1 MPGFRLHRLKGDKRN
16 LWSVKVSA
24 NWRITFEFEK
34 GDAYILDFGGLSLME
49 TLRNKNRAP
58 SHPGA
63 LLRQVVLP
71 ELGITQGEFA
81 DQLGVSRRTVSEILH
96 ERRPITPDMAIRLGK
111 LLGNGAGLWLRM
123 QQALDVWTLE
133 QEGDYTHIQQLKA
146 A

>member
-1 MPGFRLHRLKGDKRN
+1 MD
-16 LWSVKVSA
+16 
-24 NWRITFEFEK
+24 
-34 GDAYILDFGGLSLME
+34 
-49 TLRNKNRAP
+49 TLRNKRRAP

-63 LLRQVVLP
+63 LLREVVLP

-81 DQLGVSRRTVSEILH
+81 DRLGVSRRTVSEILH

-123 QQALDVWTLE
+123 QQALDVWALE
-133 QEGDYTHIQQLKA
+133 HQGDYSHIHQLKA